1 MIDDNLL
8 EALRQ
13 ALSERLRRASD
24 DDEIR
29 RALRSVS
36 QMARDR
42 SLHAEHVV
50 IALKQVWESLP
61 EVRNAATSYDRARIL
76 ERLVMLCIDEY
87 YRDDSA

>member
-1 MIDDNLL
+1 M
-8 EALRQ
+8 
-13 ALSERLRRASD
+13 
-24 DDEIR
+24 
-29 RALRSVS
+29 
-36 QMARDR
+36 
-42 SLHAEHVV
+42 V

>member
-1 MIDDNLL
+1 VIDDNLL

-42 SLHAEHVV
+42 SLQAEHVV
-50 IALKQVWESLP
+50 IALKQVWASLP
-61 EVRNAATSYDRARIL
+61 EVHNAATSYDRARIL